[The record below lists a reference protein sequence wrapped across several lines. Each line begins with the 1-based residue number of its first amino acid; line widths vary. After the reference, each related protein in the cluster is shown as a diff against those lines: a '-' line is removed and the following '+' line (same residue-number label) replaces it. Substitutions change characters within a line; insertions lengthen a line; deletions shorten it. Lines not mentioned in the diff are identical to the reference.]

1 MELVVLKQRELCIL
15 VILDEEESVTVEQIR
30 GRLNAF
36 LGKDVV
42 IKCSLGRNKYEKYN
56 AKIKELYKNV
66 FLVEIKE
73 SKIKNEIKSFSYS
86 DVITKTI
93 KIDY

>member
-1 MELVVLKQRELCIL
+1 MVLKQRELCIS
-15 VILDEEESVTVEQIR
+15 VILDEGEFVTTEQIR
-30 GRLNAF
+30 LRLNEF
-36 LGKDVV
+36 LNKDVV
-42 IKCSLGRNKYEKYN
+42 IKYSLGRNKYEKYN
-56 AKIKELYKNV
+56 AKIKKLYKNV

-93 KIDY
+93 KIDQ

>member
-1 MELVVLKQRELCIL
+1 MG
-15 VILDEEESVTVEQIR
+15 ILDEEEFVTVEQIR
-30 GRLNAF
+30 CKLSNF
-36 LGKDVV
+36 LGKDVI

-66 FLVEIKE
+66 FLVEIKK
-73 SKIKNEIKSFSYS
+73 SKIKNEIKTFSYS

>member
-1 MELVVLKQRELCIL
+1 MEWVELKLRELCIL
-15 VILDEEESVTVEQIR
+15 GTLDEEEFVTVEQIR
-30 GRLNAF
+30 CRLHEY
-36 LGKDVV
+36 LGKDVI

>member
-1 MELVVLKQRELCIL
+1 M
-15 VILDEEESVTVEQIR
+15 TVEQIR
-30 GRLNAF
+30 LKLNDF

-73 SKIKNEIKSFSYS
+73 SKIKNEIMSFSYS
-86 DVITKTI
+86 DIITIIQLKCNR
-93 KIDY
+93 

>member
-1 MELVVLKQRELCIL
+1 MEWVGLKQKEQCIL
-15 VILDEEESVTVEQIR
+15 VILDEEEFVTIEQIR
-30 GRLNAF
+30 GRLNEF
-36 LGKDVV
+36 LGKEVV

>member
-1 MELVVLKQRELCIL
+1 M
-15 VILDEEESVTVEQIR
+15 TVEQIR
-30 GRLNAF
+30 VKLNEF
-36 LGKDVV
+36 LGKDV
-42 IKCSLGRNKYEKYN
+42 IIRCSLGRNKYEKFN
-56 AKIKELYKNV
+56 AKIKGLYQNV

-93 KIDY
+93 KIDC

>member
-1 MELVVLKQRELCIL
+1 M
-15 VILDEEESVTVEQIR
+15 TVAQIR
-30 GRLNAF
+30 LKLNEF

-42 IKCSLGRNKYEKYN
+42 IKYSLGRNKYEKYN
-56 AKIKELYKNV
+56 AKIKELYTNV

-86 DVITKTI
+86 DIITKTI

>member
-1 MELVVLKQRELCIL
+1 M
-15 VILDEEESVTVEQIR
+15 VILDEEEFVTVEQVR
-30 GRLNAF
+30 CKLNDY
-36 LGKDVV
+36 LGKDVT
-42 IKCSLGRNKYEKYN
+42 IKCSLGRNKYERYN

-66 FLVEIKE
+66 FLVEIQE

-86 DVITKTI
+86 DIITKTI

>member
-1 MELVVLKQRELCIL
+1 M
-15 VILDEEESVTVEQIR
+15 TTEQIR
-30 GRLNAF
+30 LTLNEF

-42 IKCSLGRNKYEKYN
+42 IKYSLGRNKYEKYH
-56 AKIKELYKNV
+56 AQIKKLYKNV

-86 DVITKTI
+86 DIITKTI
-93 KIDY
+93 KIDK